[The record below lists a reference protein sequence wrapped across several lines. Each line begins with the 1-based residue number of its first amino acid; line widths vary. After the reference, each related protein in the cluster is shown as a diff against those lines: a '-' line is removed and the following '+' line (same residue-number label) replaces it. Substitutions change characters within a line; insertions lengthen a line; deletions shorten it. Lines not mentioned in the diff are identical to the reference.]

1 MKNDLQLNAS
11 YGSSAPCAKSLS
23 LYLIHQACIQV
34 WCSVLQCAVG
44 CRCSALQGVVAV
56 CCAVSLCNSYIY
68 PVCKCVAVRCSA
80 LKCVVAEC
88 CKVSLSTSYI
98 KPVFKCA
105 ASCSVMQCVAVCCS
119 ALQCLAV
126 CCSVLQRVV
135 AVFCTVSL
143 STSYIKPVS
152 KCAAVCCSAQL
163 QCLAECLSLP
173 HTSRLYSNALQCV
186 AVRSCSVLQSVSL
199 YLIHQARIQI
209 FNHR

>member
-1 MKNDLQLNAS
+1 MQVILYREFGTLIKSLS
-11 YGSSAPCAKSLS
+11 YITSLS

-44 CRCSALQGVVAV
+44 CRCSALQSVVAV

-98 KPVFKCA
+98 KPV
-105 ASCSVMQCVAVCCS
+105 
-119 ALQCLAV
+119 
-126 CCSVLQRVV
+126 
-135 AVFCTVSL
+135 
-143 STSYIKPVS
+143 S

-163 QCLAECLSLP
+163 QCFAESLSLP
-173 HTSRLYSNALQCV
+173 DTSSPYPNFQPPLTSLASQKSPCV
-186 AVRSCSVLQSVSL
+186 ACGKRYICMYVYVCVREREKER
-199 YLIHQARIQI
+199 AREEWDI
-209 FNHR
+209 